1 MVFEPFWEYQRL
13 PVVFQALEGEAKVQT
28 EKITMFE
35 MKSLGE
41 QRYVM
46 VKWVF
51 DFAQVMMIWRIMEKR
66 FRYQILRW
74 SF

>member
-1 MVFEPFWEYQRL
+1 MVFQ
-13 PVVFQALEGEAKVQT
+13 VLEVEEEVLT
-28 EKITMFE
+28 EKIVILE

-41 QRYVM
+41 QLYEV

-51 DFAQVMMIWRIMEKR
+51 DFAQVMMKWKMMEKR
-66 FRYQILRW
+66 FHYQNLRR

>member
-1 MVFEPFWEYQRL
+1 MVFQ
-13 PVVFQALEGEAKVQT
+13 VLEGEVEVQT
-28 EKITMFE
+28 EKIVMFE

-41 QRYVM
+41 QRYVV

-51 DFAQVMMIWRIMEKR
+51 DFAQVMMKWKIMEKR
-66 FRYQILRW
+66 FRYQNLQR